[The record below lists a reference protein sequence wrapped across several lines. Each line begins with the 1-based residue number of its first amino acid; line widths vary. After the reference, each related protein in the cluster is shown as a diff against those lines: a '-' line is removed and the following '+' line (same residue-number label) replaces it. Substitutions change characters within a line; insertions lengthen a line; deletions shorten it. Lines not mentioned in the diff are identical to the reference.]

1 MESSQKI
8 LFACAKLHNF
18 CLEERENLPPVSRD
32 YGECD
37 TLGPGTVGSR
47 ESIAGLL
54 TGVVAFD
61 GQARATDRHR
71 ALCPRMAER
80 RDIMADRLSRRGLMR
95 QNRRDH

>member
-1 MESSQKI
+1 MICPDSQSLRI
-8 LFACAKLHNF
+8 GALQCFT
-18 CLEERENLPPVSRD
+18 ERENLPPVSRE

-54 TGVVAFD
+54 TGVAFD
-61 GQARATDRHR
+61 EQASVNRNRAM
-71 ALCPRMAER
+71 CPRMAER
-80 RDIMADRLSRRGLMR
+80 RDIMADCLSRRGLMR